1 MRSAHLTF
9 ASLALALTCAACT
22 ESPTSPSSA
31 SGTAVAKQGST
42 GSTTGSSTASGT
54 GAASS
59 ANGFAIHF
67 TGAAGGDDDGRVKIQ
82 IDPHV
87 PADVGADF
95 TIEFWMKTDPAANT
109 SASCQAGED
118 GWRYG
123 NVILDRSLSTVPAP
137 GSGTGVLQTG
147 TLQGGSGQQTTGL
160 GAVAAAGAAAQ
171 GSYGLSLS
179 GGRIAFGVSTEH
191 GSQTVCGLMDV
202 ADGRWHHI
210 AATRRSGDGQLRVY
224 VDGTESA
231 QGHGPLG
238 DVSYRNGRVSSSS
251 LDPFLVLG
259 GAKPVIG
266 GSPLSQ
272 MPAFSGWIDDL
283 RISTRVRYF
292 APFDRPVL
300 PFAPDA
306 DTALL
311 YHFDEGPAGP
321 CTSAVLDGS
330 GNSAHGSCRAGGGI
344 VPGPVYE
351 TDSPFATLTRVTTK
365 SWLQDD

>member
-1 MRSAHLTF
+1 VRSAHLTF

-31 SGTAVAKQGST
+31 SGSATAKQ
-42 GSTTGSSTASGT
+42 STTGSSSTTTATGT
-54 GAASS
+54 TAPSS
-59 ANGFAIHF
+59 ANGFALHF
-67 TGAAGGDDDGRVKIQ
+67 TGSAGGDDDGRVKIQ

-95 TIEFWMKTDPAANT
+95 TIEFWMKTEPAANT
-109 SASCQAGED
+109 SISCQAGED

-123 NVILDRSLSTVPAP
+123 NVILDRSLASVPVA
-137 GSGTGVLQTG
+137 
-147 TLQGGSGQQTTGL
+147 QTTGASQAGGGL
-160 GAVAAAGAAAQ
+160 SPNVAAPVAAPQ

-238 DVSYRNGRVSSSS
+238 DVSYRNGRAAAMS
-251 LDPFLVLG
+251 LDPYLLLG
-259 GAKPVIG
+259 GAKPVTS
-266 GSPLSQ
+266 SPLSQ

-283 RISTRVRYF
+283 RLSTRVRYF

-321 CTSAVLDGS
+321 CTSGVMDGS
-330 GNSAHGSCRAGGGI
+330 GNSAHGICRAGGV
-344 VPGPVYE
+344 VPGPIYE
-351 TDSPFATLTRVTTK
+351 TDSPFATLSPSRVTTK
-365 SWLQDD
+365 SWLQD

>member
-1 MRSAHLTF
+1 VRSAHLTF

-31 SGTAVAKQGST
+31 SGSATAKQATT
-42 GSTTGSSTASGT
+42 GSTSTTGTTTANGT
-54 GAASS
+54 ASS
-59 ANGFAIHF
+59 ANGFALHF
-67 TGAAGGDDDGRVKIQ
+67 TGSAGGDDEGRVKIQ
-82 IDPHV
+82 VDPHV
-87 PADVGADF
+87 PADVGGDF
-95 TIEFWMKTDPAANT
+95 TIEFWMKTEPAANT
-109 SASCQAGED
+109 SVSCQAGED

-123 NVILDRSLSTVPAP
+123 NVILDRSLASAPA
-137 GSGTGVLQTG
+137 V
-147 TLQGGSGQQTTGL
+147 QTTSASSPLTPVG
-160 GAVAAAGAAAQ
+160 AAQ

-179 GGRIAFGVSTEH
+179 GGRIAFGVSTER

-238 DVSYRNGRVSSSS
+238 DVSYRNGRTAATS
-251 LDPFLVLG
+251 LDPYLLLG
-259 GAKPVIG
+259 GAKPVTTS
-266 GSPLSQ
+266 SPLSQ

-292 APFDRPVL
+292 APFDRPGL

-330 GNSAHGSCRAGGGI
+330 GNSAHGTCRAGG
-344 VPGPVYE
+344 VTPGPVYE
-351 TDSPFATLTRVTTK
+351 TDSPFSSLSPTRVPTK